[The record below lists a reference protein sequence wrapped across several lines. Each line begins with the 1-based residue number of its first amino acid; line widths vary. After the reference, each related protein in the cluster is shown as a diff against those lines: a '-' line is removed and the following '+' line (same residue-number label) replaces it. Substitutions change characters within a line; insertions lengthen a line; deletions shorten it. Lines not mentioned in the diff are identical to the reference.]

1 MFLSVQHHSAT
12 TSNTRTRHLT
22 LHGGVLNEREESRT
36 ALGRVRLSH
45 FAGNIISYMQ
55 PARAYDSRRRTIQL
69 DVLMLATAGILLVAT
84 LLPQV
89 DPDLNIVMKD
99 RTLDAALSAL
109 TMVAVAGLAA
119 LSFMRYRETGRLAA
133 FVQSSAYALWATF
146 TAVALL
152 LIVFRLDG
160 RLGMTLGAPEQLP
173 AWVSAAV
180 RVSVSGLFMISGI
193 AALLGIYGGTRRR
206 VRKVFLPVAVIALLA
221 ILIYPMRDLLP
232 PIIESDG
239 LQALLAEPSEFGL
252 LPGFTGLALV
262 MVVAAVTGLLA
273 AIVLYRMTWGRGG
286 PMSDAFTAVGLVIL
300 LVAEI
305 QNAFWPS
312 IYTNLVTISDMMRLL
327 AYTVLVAGAI
337 ADQRSDL
344 RALRSA
350 YTALDRMRV
359 NDAERAALEERAR
372 LAREIHDGLAQ
383 HLWFAKLKFER
394 LASTLSE
401 ADQPLAAEVT
411 QALDTAIMEAREAL
425 VTMRASLAEDVPF
438 ADMLTR
444 TLDDFE
450 DRSGLRVEFS
460 MSTGM
465 PATLPPRVQVEL
477 LRIITEAL
485 TNVRK
490 HADATMVRIA
500 AEVSEGELLITVT
513 DNGRGFAQAE
523 ALDQGMGLRGML
535 ERARLIG
542 GSLLVMSELS
552 GGTTIEVRTPLVA
565 PGVGSVS
572 ETSERTAMAPEA
584 EPEAE
589 SAQLELPEAL
599 QHESGA
605 DPSATFMRG
614 TTSARD
620 VRPKGMQP

>member
-1 MFLSVQHHSAT
+1 MS
-12 TSNTRTRHLT
+12 
-22 LHGGVLNEREESRT
+22 
-36 ALGRVRLSH
+36 
-45 FAGNIISYMQ
+45 
-55 PARAYDSRRRTIQL
+55 
-69 DVLMLATAGILLVAT
+69 
-84 LLPQV
+84 
-89 DPDLNIVMKD
+89 
-99 RTLDAALSAL
+99 
-109 TMVAVAGLAA
+109 
-119 LSFMRYRETGRLAA
+119 
-133 FVQSSAYALWATF
+133 
-146 TAVALL
+146 
-152 LIVFRLDG
+152 
-160 RLGMTLGAPEQLP
+160 LGAPEQLP
-173 AWVSAAV
+173 AWVSATV
-180 RVSVSGLFMISGI
+180 RLSVSVLFMVSGV

-206 VRKVFLPVAVIALLA
+206 VRKVFLPVAVIGLGT
-221 ILIYPMRDLLP
+221 IVIYPVRDLLP
-232 PIIESDG
+232 PLIEEVG

-262 MVVAAVTGLLA
+262 FVVAAVTGLLA
-273 AIVLYRMTWGRGG
+273 AIVLYRVTWGRGG

-312 IYTNLVTISDMMRLL
+312 VYTNLVTISDMMRLV

-344 RALRSA
+344 RSLRSA

-394 LASTLSE
+394 LAGTLSE

-444 TLDDFE
+444 TVDDFE
-450 DRSGLRVEFS
+450 DRSGLRVEFTQ
-460 MSTGM
+460 STGM

-477 LRIITEAL
+477 LRIVSEAL

-500 AEVSEGELLITVT
+500 AEVSDGELLITVT
-513 DNGRGFAQAE
+513 DNGRGFSYDE
-523 ALDQGMGLRGML
+523 ALDQGLGLRGMH

-542 GSLLVMSELS
+542 GSLLVRSELS
-552 GGTTIEVRTPLVA
+552 GGSTVEVRTPLVA
-565 PGVGSVS
+565 PGVTGVS
-572 ETSERTAMAPEA
+572 ETSERTTMVPELETETDA
-584 EPEAE
+584 
-589 SAQLELPEAL
+589 AQLELPESLEPDAGPGSPGIL
-599 QHESGA
+599 
-605 DPSATFMRG
+605 RG
-614 TTSARD
+614 TAGGRD
-620 VRPKGMQP
+620 VSAKGVQP